1 MKVNFLVLPVLLLL
15 SGVTTLFAAEKT
27 AKPNIVIFL
36 IDDLGWADVGWHGT
50 EIKTPNLDKLADSGI
65 KLEQFYVRPLCS
77 PTRAS
82 LLTGRYPLRYGLQQ
96 HVIWPWSD
104 YGLPTD
110 ERTLADALHET
121 GYYTAIVGKWHL
133 GVADKK
139 YHPLQRGFDH
149 HYGLYNWGVD
159 YYEHTYPGM
168 GPGRPLARQEGTRPE
183 AAGPD
188 FFGRNIAGGF
198 DWHRNGKTVREEG
211 YSTDLIGKEA
221 AGLVK
226 NHDTAKPLFLYVPF
240 NGVHSPYQE
249 APDKELNAQYEN
261 LNGVRKIYAG
271 MVSSVDSNVGRIVKA
286 LEEKGILDNTVIF
299 FSSDNGGP
307 QPKVVTDNGPLRGE
321 KATVYEGG
329 VRVPAFVVWPGKI
342 KPNTASH
349 QAFHIVDLYPTLLGI
364 AGASLEQKHP
374 LDGVDIKDALL
385 EDKPLS
391 RKEILLYSI
400 PRGGAIRVGDWKLVI
415 NGGSSFRFGQ
425 GQEQDRK
432 TELFNIK
439 EDPYEKNDLA
449 ASNPE
454 KLQELLE
461 RYEVYVKES
470 VPPLEKPVLE
480 LEVPKNFKTPE
491 VWGEEP
497 D

>member
-1 MKVNFLVLPVLLLL
+1 MKVNLLVLPVLLLL
-15 SGVTTLFAAEKT
+15 SGVTALFAEEKQER
-27 AKPNIVIFL
+27 PNIVIFL
-36 IDDLGWADVGWHGT
+36 ADDLGWADVGWHNHASET
-50 EIKTPNLDKLADSGI
+50 PIKTPNLDKLADSGI
-65 KLEQFYVRPLCS
+65 KLEQFYVRPLCT

-82 LLTGRYPLRYGLQQ
+82 LLTGRYPMRYGLQQ
-96 HVIWPWSD
+96 LVILPWSD
-104 YGLPTD
+104 YGLPTE

-121 GYYTAIVGKWHL
+121 GYYTAIIGKWHL
-133 GVADKK
+133 GVTDKK
-139 YHPLQRGFDH
+139 YLPLQRGFDH
-149 HYGLYNWGVD
+149 HYGLYNGMID
-159 YYEHTYPGM
+159 YYNHTLPG
-168 GPGRPLARQEGTRPE
+168 L
-183 AAGPD
+183 
-188 FFGRNIAGGF
+188 GGL
-198 DWHRNGKTVREEG
+198 DWHRNGKAVREEG
-211 YSTDLIGKEA
+211 YSTDLIGNEA
-221 AGLVK
+221 VDLVK
-226 NHDTAKPLFLYVPF
+226 NHDTTKPLFLYVPF
-240 NGVHSPYQE
+240 NGVHSPFQE
-249 APDKELNAQYEN
+249 APDKERNAQYDN
-261 LNGVRKIYAG
+261 LNGTRKVYAG
-271 MVSSVDSNVGRIVKA
+271 MVASVDSNVGRIVKA

-307 QPKVVTDNGPLRGE
+307 SPRTVTDNGPLRGS
-321 KATVYEGG
+321 KATAYEGG

-342 KPNTASH
+342 KPNTVSH

-391 RKEILLYSI
+391 RKEILLYSV
-400 PRGGAIRVGDWKLVI
+400 PHSGAIRVGDWKLVI

-425 GQEQDRK
+425 GQGQDRK

-461 RYEVYVKES
+461 RYDVYVKES
-470 VPPLEKPVLE
+470 VPPLEKP
-480 LEVPKNFKTPE
+480 VPKNFKTPE